1 MDAKKAAADRS
12 ATAMLKADHQR
23 VRQLVAQYNALAE
36 SDSAH
41 DDQKRS
47 LAERICQELDVHARL
62 EEELFYPAVRE
73 RAGIDDLMD
82 EAEVEHQT
90 ARDLIHQIEAMS
102 PGDPLYDAKVKV
114 LGEYVDHHIGEEE
127 KQMMPKAR
135 KAGIDEA
142 DLARRM
148 GERRKQ
154 LEAEQSMQPFDALTS
169 MLTMPIRAAA
179 AAVRAGT
186 AARRRAADASSAR
199 SASPSAAR
207 GTARKAAG
215 TAPSKAAG
223 TTTRKA
229 VESTARKVA
238 GAASRPAASS
248 GRTAAGASASKGTRS
263 ATGPSSRTGGRSGG
277 KSATRADSGG
287 RGAARPAGESAA
299 RGATRPAA
307 KAATRG
313 SAGIGAKAGAK
324 ATSKT
329 GAKAGSR
336 PAVGSTQR
344 GRSAR

>member
-23 VRQLVAQYNALAE
+23 VRQLVVQYNALAE
-36 SDSAH
+36 SDSAD
-41 DDQKRS
+41 DDQKRM

-73 RAGIDDLMD
+73 RGHIEGLMD

-114 LGEYVDHHIGEEE
+114 LGEYVDHHVEEEE

-154 LEAEQSMQPFDALTS
+154 LEAEQSMLPFEALAS

-215 TAPSKAAG
+215 TAPRKAAG
-223 TTTRKA
+223 TTARKA
-229 VESTARKVA
+229 ADTTARKVA

-263 ATGPSSRTGGRSGG
+263 ATGPSGRTGGRPGS
-277 KSATRADSGG
+277 KTAARPDSGG
-287 RGAARPAGESAA
+287 RSAA
-299 RGATRPAA
+299 RPAA

-313 SAGIGAKAGAK
+313 SAGTGAKAGTKAASKSASKAGAK
-324 ATSKT
+324 AGSKS
-329 GAKAGSR
+329 AAGI
-336 PAVGSTQR
+336 QR
-344 GRSAR
+344 GRAAR